1 MLDHDDATMVLTI
14 LSRID
19 DIYSPHVPHNAGV
32 TDERDHAPAPRSPYT
47 HDTDTVAHRD
57 THTATYA
64 RGKLSIGRVPTVYR
78 PSRGTGRGAAG
89 LRRPTCEPIALT
101 IASLHFNTAHT
112 TICKPQSTL
121 RNRNGND
128 IGLLLGTCFPA
139 AAQSSQVYKT

>member
-32 TDERDHAPAPRSPYT
+32 TDERDHAPAPRSPHIHYT
-47 HDTDTVAHRD
+47 HTDTHRD
-57 THTATYA
+57 TATYA

-89 LRRPTCEPIALT
+89 LRRPTCEPA
-101 IASLHFNTAHT
+101 IASVCTPHCG
-112 TICKPQSTL
+112 IWES
-121 RNRNGND
+121 
-128 IGLLLGTCFPA
+128 
-139 AAQSSQVYKT
+139 

>member
-32 TDERDHAPAPRSPYT
+32 TDERDHAPAPRSPYI
-47 HDTDTVAHRD
+47 HTDTHRD
-57 THTATYA
+57 TATYA

-89 LRRPTCEPIALT
+89 LRRPTCEPA
-101 IASLHFNTAHT
+101 IASVCTPHCG
-112 TICKPQSTL
+112 IWES
-121 RNRNGND
+121 
-128 IGLLLGTCFPA
+128 
-139 AAQSSQVYKT
+139 